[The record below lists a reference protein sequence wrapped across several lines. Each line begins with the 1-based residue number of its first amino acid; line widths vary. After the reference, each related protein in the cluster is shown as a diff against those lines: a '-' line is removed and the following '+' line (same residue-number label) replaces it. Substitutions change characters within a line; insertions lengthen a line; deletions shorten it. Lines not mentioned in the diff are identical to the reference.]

1 MLLNMFAPFKV
12 YAIAVVGAIAAVFV
26 GVYKY
31 RGFKVD
37 KLEEAV
43 AVATINAIVKDEVHK
58 SEIEAVVF
66 ESANKVSADIAEEP
80 VTEYTPKGEIHA
92 KDAAGTFYNI

>member
-1 MLLNMFAPFKV
+1 MLLDTFVPFKA

-26 GVYKY
+26 GIYKY

-43 AVATINAIVKDEVHK
+43 AVATINAIVKEEVHK
-58 SEIEAVVF
+58 SEIEVVVF
-66 ESANKVSADIAEEP
+66 EAANKVAASVAEEP
-80 VTEYTPKGEIHA
+80 MTEYTPKGEIHA